1 VLKIR
6 VKKWGKRIDEK
17 WGPKIS
23 LLFDYNSIWVA
34 KIKSLSWDLTHR
46 SWTGKEWELDASRAT
61 LAFLESSVVN
71 VPEDILDFIKTFIPD
86 EPEDLADN
94 EVVIVLRP
102 DNTAQIQ
109 GINLDECIEVYDA
122 LDCAMRYQ
130 EEGYEYQAMWAN
142 PDWDGWIRLFRSFDA
157 TFPIGLTS
165 RAKSVLESFG
175 YKVRFVDK
183 RAEPEVMR
191 YNFSGPELRDYQKE
205 ILKRAVE
212 NRRGI
217 IALPTGAGKTLIGLN
232 LINQLKK
239 RALILVHRKELLYQW
254 GERVEKYFGF
264 KPGIIGEGSYS
275 EKSITVAML
284 QSLPTKPVKDFYGVL
299 IADECHHIPANTF
312 QTQAKK
318 VKAKYRYGLSAT
330 PWRGDGKD
338 LLINAQLGE
347 FLEGISV
354 EKLVEAGFLA
364 KPKFIRLKWVSVR
377 DRWEIDDSS
386 YQKAVSKLFESRAR
400 NNKIV
405 DYAEKLYNKG
415 HKVYVDVVRINHG
428 RDLLK
433 EFKKREIPAVFI
445 SGSDSGA
452 RRQEVLKKF
461 VEDGFILISTL
472 IKEGADLP
480 EMTAVILAG
489 GGRSSVMVIQTI
501 GRALR
506 PKKDNGNEALVVDL
520 IDDLSY
526 FSRHTKSRNHT
537 FQNYYGEL
545 YKPEVV

>member
-1 VLKIR
+1 MKIR

-34 KIKSLSWDLTHR
+34 KIKSLPWDLTHR
-46 SWTGKEWELDASRAT
+46 SWTGKAWELDASRST

-109 GINLDECIEVYDA
+109 GINLDECIDVYNA
-122 LDCAMRYQ
+122 LDSAMRYQ
-130 EEGYEYQAMWAN
+130 EEGYEFQAMWAN

-165 RAKSVLESFG
+165 CAEKILKSFG

-205 ILKRAVE
+205 ILKRAVA
-212 NRRGI
+212 NKRGI
-217 IALPTGAGKTLIGLN
+217 IALPTGAGKTLIGLS
-232 LINQLKK
+232 LINALQR

-254 GERVEKYFGF
+254 VDRVEKYFGF
-264 KPGIIGEGSYS
+264 KPGVIGEGSYS
-275 EKSITVAML
+275 EKSITIAML
-284 QSLPTKPVKDFYGVL
+284 QSLPTKPVADFYGILV
-299 IADECHHIPANTF
+299 ADECHHIPANTF

-364 KPKFIRLKWVSVR
+364 KPKFIRLKWVTGR
-377 DRWEIDDSS
+377 DRFEIDDSS
-386 YQKAVSKLFESRAR
+386 YQKAVSKLFESRTR
-400 NNKIV
+400 NKKIA
-405 DYAEKLYNKG
+405 DYAERLFRKG

-428 RDLLK
+428 KALHK
-433 EFKKREIPAVFI
+433 ELIERNLPAVFI
-445 SGSDSGA
+445 SGSDTGSF
-452 RRQEVLKKF
+452 RQEVLKQF
-461 VEDGFILISTL
+461 VEKGFILISTL

-489 GGRSSVMVIQTI
+489 GGKSSVMVIQTI

-506 PKKDNGNEALVVDL
+506 PKKDNGNEALVIDL

-545 YKPEVV
+545 YKPEVM